1 MIKNA
6 AALLL
11 AFAGA
16 GCAKSSA
23 PPPGYQGVVELDER
37 VVAAEV
43 PGRVVSVA
51 VHRGD
56 LAPSGALLATLD
68 DSLARLGRDGRA
80 HEAEAARAEL
90 SLLRAGARREDL
102 GSLAAQ
108 ARAASASQAWLAK
121 NVARERALRDAGAVP
136 EGELDRAEAE
146 LARSTAEHQALEQRL
161 AGARSGARPQEI
173 SRAVARVAALEAA
186 LALEDARIAR
196 YAVRVGGQP
205 PGPEGAARDEGAASN
220 ARWDA
225 GADAGAAMLVLEVHV
240 EPGELAGAGAPIAT
254 LGDTLHPYV
263 DVFVPQ
269 AKLGSLHVGDRGT
282 LRVDASTETFPCA
295 VENVSR
301 TTEFTPRFLFSE
313 RERANLVVRV
323 RVRVD
328 DPAQRLHAGVPAFVE
343 LAR

>member
-1 MIKNA
+1 MTKNA

-11 AFAGA
+11 AFAAA
-16 GCAKSSA
+16 GCAKRSA

-43 PGRVVSVA
+43 PGRVVRVA
-51 VHRGD
+51 VHRGEP
-56 LAPSGALLATLD
+56 AASGALLATLD
-68 DSLARLGRDGRA
+68 DSLARLARDARA

-90 SLLRAGARREDL
+90 ALLRAGARREDL

-108 ARAASASQAWLAK
+108 ARAAAASRAWLEK
-121 NVARERALRDAGAVP
+121 NVERARALRDAGAVP

-146 LARSTAEHQALEQRL
+146 LARSAAEHQALEQRL
-161 AGARSGARPQEI
+161 AGARAGARPQEL
-173 SRAVARVAALEAA
+173 SRAVARVASLEAA
-186 LALEDARIAR
+186 LALEDARVAR
-196 YAVRVGGQP
+196 YAVRVGGAAPP
-205 PGPEGAARDEGAASN
+205 PGGDAGDGGAADGPT
-220 ARWDA
+220 

-240 EPGELAGAGAPIAT
+240 EPGELAGAGTPIAT

-269 AKLGSLHVGDRGT
+269 AKLGALHVGDRGT
-282 LRVDASTETFPCA
+282 LRVDASPDTFPCV
-295 VENVSR
+295 VENVAR
-301 TTEFTPRFLFSE
+301 ATEFTPRFLFSE

-323 RVRVD
+323 RVRVE

-343 LAR
+343 LAP

>member
-11 AFAGA
+11 AFAA
-16 GCAKSSA
+16 VGCAKRSE

-43 PGRVVSVA
+43 SGRVTRVA

-56 LAPSGALLATLD
+56 PAASGALLATLD
-68 DSLARLGRDGRA
+68 DSLARLARDARA

-90 SLLRAGARREDL
+90 ALLRAGARREDL

-108 ARAASASQAWLAK
+108 ARAAAASQAWLAK
-121 NVARERALRDAGAVP
+121 NVERARALRDAGAVP

-146 LARSTAEHQALEQRL
+146 LARSTAEHQALEQRV
-161 AGARSGARPQEI
+161 AGARAGARPQELA
-173 SRAVARVAALEAA
+173 RAAERVAALEAT
-186 LALEDARIAR
+186 LALEDARLAR
-196 YAVRVGGQP
+196 YSVRSGSAGG
-205 PGPEGAARDEGAASN
+205 GEGG
-220 ARWDA
+220 
-225 GADAGAAMLVLEVHV
+225 GDAGAADATPSVSSGADTGAAMVVLETHV
-240 EPGELAGAGAPIAT
+240 EPGELAGVGAPIAT

-269 AKLGSLHVGDRGT
+269 AKLGPLRVGHRGT
-282 LRVDASTETFPCA
+282 LRVDASTEAFPCA
-295 VENVSR
+295 VEHVSR
-301 TTEFTPRFLFSE
+301 ATEFTPRFLFSE

-328 DPAQRLHAGVPAFVE
+328 DPARRLHAGVPAFVE
-343 LAR
+343 LLP

>member
-11 AFAGA
+11 AFAAA
-16 GCAKSSA
+16 GCAKRSA

-43 PGRVVSVA
+43 PGRVLRVE

-56 LAPSGALLATLD
+56 PAASGALLATLD
-68 DSLARLGRDGRA
+68 DSLARLARDARA
-80 HEAEAARAEL
+80 HETEAARAEL
-90 SLLRAGARREDL
+90 ALLRVGARREDL

-108 ARAASASQAWLAK
+108 ARAAAASQAWLAK
-121 NVARERALRDAGAVP
+121 NLERARALRDAGAVP
-136 EGELDRAEAE
+136 EGDLDRAEAE
-146 LARSTAEHQALEQRL
+146 LARSTAEHEALEQRL
-161 AGARSGARPQEI
+161 AGARSGARPQEL

-196 YAVRVGGQP
+196 YAVRAGGEAAGGQ
-205 PGPEGAARDEGAASN
+205 G
-220 ARWDA
+220 DA
-225 GADAGAAMLVLEVHV
+225 GVADGAPAADAGAAMLVLEVHV
-240 EPGELAGAGAPIAT
+240 EPGELAGAGTPIAT

-269 AKLGSLHVGDRGT
+269 AKLGTLHVGDRGT
-282 LRVDASTETFPCA
+282 LRVDASTDAFPCV
-295 VENVSR
+295 VENVAR
-301 TTEFTPRFLFSE
+301 ATEFTPRFLFSE

-343 LAR
+343 LGP